1 MDSQTNLSTENRN
14 ENLEKRK
21 ENLER
26 KDNKDNKSETHQLE
40 HRGSRY
46 QISVSY
52 YYYNIVNWTNDVIIQ
67 TKEKLKSRTNPVWLL
82 GQYYPNGMEKANHLE
97 SLFFLDHNSRIWMT
111 YRHTFEPILPSD
123 YTSDMGWGCMLR
135 SGQMLLANALVYH
148 FLGRDWRIN
157 NKEKFEFY
165 KGLIGWFMDFP
176 EKPFSIHKIATLGQ
190 KYDKAIG
197 EWFGPMIISQVLKN
211 AVEQSTEC
219 NNCIGICVSVDQSI
233 YKDEVLKITNNWKKA
248 LILLLPLRL
257 GIKNLNPLYFED
269 LKKCFQFPQCIG
281 IAGGKPKSSLY
292 LIGNDDND
300 IIYLDPHIIRPALK
314 RKDKYDDDDY
324 MSYRCPTVQTI
335 NIASLDPSLA
345 VGFYFSDEGD
355 FNEFCKLYDS
365 TKGKYS
371 IFVISDKKPEYMD
384 EDIDIISEP
393 TN

>member
-1 MDSQTNLSTENRN
+1 MKTSSENKN
-14 ENLEKRK
+14 ENVEKKKEKLEEKNTYDNNA
-21 ENLER
+21 ETVQIER
-26 KDNKDNKSETHQLE
+26 
-40 HRGSRY
+40 RGSRY
-46 QISVSY
+46 QKSVSY

-67 TKEKLKSRTNPVWLL
+67 AKERLKSRTNPVWLL
-82 GQYYPNGMEKANHLE
+82 GQYYPNGMEKANQLE
-97 SLFFLDHNSRIWMT
+97 SLFFLDHNSRIWLT
-111 YRHTFEPILPSD
+111 YRHSFEPILPSD

-157 NKEKFEFY
+157 NKEKYDFY
-165 KGLIGWFMDFP
+165 KGLINWFMDFP

-219 NNCIGICVSVDQSI
+219 NNCIGVCVSVDQSI

-300 IIYLDPHIIRPALK
+300 IIYLDPHIIKPALE

-324 MSYRCPTVQTI
+324 LSYRCPTVQTI
-335 NIASLDPSLA
+335 NVASLDPSLA

>member
-1 MDSQTNLSTENRN
+1 
-14 ENLEKRK
+14 
-21 ENLER
+21 
-26 KDNKDNKSETHQLE
+26 
-40 HRGSRY
+40 
-46 QISVSY
+46 
-52 YYYNIVNWTNDVIIQ
+52 
-67 TKEKLKSRTNPVWLL
+67 
-82 GQYYPNGMEKANHLE
+82 MEKANQLE
-97 SLFFLDHNSRIWMT
+97 SLFFLDHNSRIWLT
-111 YRHTFEPILPSD
+111 YRHSFEPILPSD

-157 NKEKFEFY
+157 NKEKYEFY

-211 AVEQSTEC
+211 AVEQSSEC
-219 NNCIGICVSVDQSI
+219 NNCIGVCVSVDQSI
-233 YKDEVLKITNNWKKA
+233 YKDEVIKITNNWNKA

-257 GIKNLNPLYFED
+257 GIKNLNPLYHEG
-269 LKKCFQFPQCIG
+269 LKTCFQFPQCIG

-300 IIYLDPHIIRPALK
+300 IIYLDPHIIKPALE
-314 RKDKYDDDDY
+314 RKEKYDDEDFL
-324 MSYRCPTVQTI
+324 SYRCPTVQTV
-335 NIASLDPSLA
+335 NITSLDPSLA

-355 FNEFCKLYDS
+355 FNEFCKQYDNV
-365 TKGKYS
+365 KGDYP
-371 IFVISDKKPEYMD
+371 IFVISDKKPEYLD

-393 TN
+393 TS